1 MAKILDKS
9 SIVSLGIVRPWHVSQ
24 SVDAFTG
31 VEAYDITISGSLTVT
46 GSNEFE
52 IGNGIFLI
60 SSGSTPIFSIDSQG
74 QTTISG
80 STSNIFLIK
89 NAIGTNVLTVSQS
102 GVIVLSTQSAE
113 LTGPAP
119 NGGMYF
125 TSGSFFVG
133 LD

>member
-60 SSGSTPIFSIDSQG
+60 SSGSAPIFSIDSQG

-89 NAIGTNVLTVSQS
+89 NAVGTNVLTVSQS
-102 GVIVLSTQSAE
+102 GIVILSTQSAE

>member
-9 SIVSLGIVRPWHVSQ
+9 TIVSLGIVRPGHVSQ

-31 VEAYDITISGSLTVT
+31 IEAYDITISGSLTVT

-60 SSGSTPIFSIDSQG
+60 SSGSTPVFSIDNQG
-74 QTTISG
+74 QTTISS
-80 STSNIFLIK
+80 STQDIFLIK
-89 NAIGTNVLTVSQS
+89 NTIGTNVLTVSQS
-102 GVIVLSTQSAE
+102 GLIILSTQS
-113 LTGPAP
+113 LNPTNPAI
-119 NGGMYF
+119 NGGIYF
-125 TSGSFFVG
+125 TSGSLYVG

>member
-1 MAKILDKS
+1 MANILDKS
-9 SIVSLGIVRPWHVSQ
+9 TIVSLGIVRPGHVSQ

-60 SSGSTPIFSIDSQG
+60 SSGSAPVFSIDTQG
-74 QTTISG
+74 QTTISS
-80 STSNIFLIK
+80 STQDIFLIK

-102 GVIVLSTQSAE
+102 GLIILSTQSAE

-119 NGGMYF
+119 NGAIYF
-125 TSGSFFVG
+125 TSGSFYVG

>member
-9 SIVSLGIVRPWHVSQ
+9 TIVSLGIVRPGHVSQ

-31 VEAYDITISGSLTVT
+31 IEAYDITISGSLTVT
-46 GSNEFE
+46 GSSEFE
-52 IGNGIFLI
+52 VGNGVFLI
-60 SSGSTPIFSIDSQG
+60 SSGTTPVFSIDTQG

-80 STSNIFLIK
+80 STQDIFLIK
-89 NAIGTNVLTVSQS
+89 NAVGTEVLAVSQS
-102 GVIVLSTQSAE
+102 GVVVLSTQSAE

-119 NGGMYF
+119 NGGIYF
-125 TSGSFFVG
+125 TSGSFYVG

>member
-9 SIVSLGIVRPWHVSQ
+9 TIVSLGIVRPWHVSQ

-31 VEAYDITISGSLTVT
+31 IEAYDISISGSLTVT
-46 GSNEFE
+46 GSSKFE
-52 IGNGIFLI
+52 VGTNAFLI
-60 SSGSTPIFSIDSQG
+60 SSGSAPVFSVNAQG

-89 NAIGTNVLTVSQS
+89 NAVGTNVLAVSQS

-113 LTGPAP
+113 LTNPAP
-119 NGGMYF
+119 NGGIYF
-125 TSGSFFVG
+125 TSGSFYVG

>member
-1 MAKILDKS
+1 MAKTLDKS

-31 VEAYDITISGSLTVT
+31 IEAYDITISGSLIVT

-60 SSGSTPIFSIDSQG
+60 SSGSAPIFSVDTQG
-74 QTTISG
+74 QTTISS
-80 STSNIFLIK
+80 STSDIFLIK
-89 NAIGTNVLTVSQS
+89 NAVGTSVLAVSQS
-102 GVIVLSTQSAE
+102 GIIVLSTQSTE

-119 NGGMYF
+119 NGGIYF